1 MFTDNTHTLV
11 YWCIFIIYAFY
22 YIRARARNHL
32 NPLSVTHKNTPSL
45 SHTKTH
51 THTDDNP
58 VGEFHASHP
67 ILQVI
72 FMKAHEIKPTLRL
85 VPANMYMYTFYM

>member
-51 THTDDNP
+51 THTP
-58 VGEFHASHP
+58 TTIPLAS
-67 ILQVI
+67 
-72 FMKAHEIKPTLRL
+72 FMRPT
-85 VPANMYMYTFYM
+85 PFCKSFS